1 MTDQVITIKDA
12 ATKYDKAEI
21 TIRRLIRSIVKNEES
36 PAREFIH
43 PKPTEVQK
51 LKQQQKPFTYTV
63 DQVLL
68 DKVYGEVAKV
78 AEAKKKVEAKKET
91 FDQSD
96 YFALLKEQLSVKDEQ
111 IKALNSSLDE
121 MTVRSRET
129 NILMK
134 GMQEKILLTPTQEET
149 VVDVQPAKKGG
160 WWFW

>member
-1 MTDQVITIKDA
+1 MSDQVITIKEA

-36 PAREFIH
+36 PDREYIY
-43 PKPTEVQK
+43 PKPEQVQK

-63 DQVLL
+63 DEILL

-78 AEAKKKVEAKKET
+78 AEAKKKVEAKKEE
-91 FDQSD
+91 FDQSE
-96 YFALLKEQLSVKDEQ
+96 YFALLKEQLAVKDEQ

-134 GMQEKILLTPTQEET
+134 GMQEKLLQAPVQEET